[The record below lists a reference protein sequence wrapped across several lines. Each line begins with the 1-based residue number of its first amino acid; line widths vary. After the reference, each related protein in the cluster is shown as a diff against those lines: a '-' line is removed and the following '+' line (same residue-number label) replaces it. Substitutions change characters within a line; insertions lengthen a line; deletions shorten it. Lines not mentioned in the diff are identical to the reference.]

1 MTFLPEAESSARRAP
16 AARGRAAVV
25 IVGGGWA
32 GLTAAAELARHGLEP
47 TVLEAARQPGG
58 RARMTPFDGLR
69 LDNGQHILLGAY
81 HDVLHIL
88 QTLGVAES
96 SVFRRLPLELVLRD
110 AAGTDVRL
118 TAPSLP
124 APLNLLSGLL
134 TATGLTFFERV
145 SALRFVARARRDR
158 FECAPDAPLADY
170 LHACGQ
176 PPALTRALWQ
186 PLCLAALNV
195 PVAQASTSIFLRV
208 IRDAFFGARR
218 DSDFLIPCADLGACL
233 PRPAMDYIERR
244 GGAVRLGARA
254 QTLLIRGGAVA
265 GVRLRNETLAATHVI
280 LAAAPQAAAQLL
292 RDHAALAPVAAGLD
306 GLGAQP
312 ICTAYLRYPEP
323 VTLGREFVGVLDA
336 TVQWLFD
343 HGKLSGRAGLI
354 AAVVSGPG
362 PHMRLA
368 TEALTDLIVAEV
380 ARLYPSWPGPL
391 ATKLIRE
398 KRATFSAAPGVDAH
412 RPGPATPV
420 KGLWLAGD
428 YTATGYP
435 STLEGAVRSGLAC
448 ARHILAQE
456 RKP

>member
-16 AARGRAAVV
+16 AAGGRAAVV

-32 GLTAAAELARHGLEP
+32 GLTAAVELARHGLKP

-58 RARMTPFDGLR
+58 RARMTPFDDLH

-81 HDVLHIL
+81 RSVLHIL

-110 AAGTDVRL
+110 AAGADVRL

-134 TATGLTFFERV
+134 TATGLTLFERLA
-145 SALRFVARARRDR
+145 ALRFVARARRDR
-158 FECAPDAPLADY
+158 FECAPDVPLADY

-195 PVAQASTSIFLRV
+195 PVAQASTRIFLRV

-233 PRPAMDYIERR
+233 PRPAMDYIEQR

-254 QTLLIRGGAVA
+254 LALHVRGGAVA
-265 GVRLRNETLAATHVI
+265 GVGLRNATLAATHVV
-280 LAAAPQAAAQLL
+280 LAVAPQAAAQLL
-292 RDHAALAPVAAGLD
+292 HGHAELAPIAAGLD

-312 ICTAYLRYPEP
+312 ICTAYLRYPEH
-323 VTLGREFVGVLDA
+323 VTLGREFVGALDA

-343 HGKLSGRAGLI
+343 HGRLSGRAGLI
-354 AAVVSGPG
+354 AAVISGPG

-368 TEALTDLIVAEV
+368 REALTERIVAEI
-380 ARLYPSWPGPL
+380 ARLYPAWPRPL
-391 ATKLIRE
+391 TIKLIRE
-398 KRATFSAAPGVDAH
+398 KHATFAATPGVDAC
-412 RPGPATPV
+412 RPGPVTPV

-435 STLEGAVRSGLAC
+435 STLEGAVRSGLVC
-448 ARHILAQE
+448 ARHVLESSQ
-456 RKP
+456 